1 MRTPEENIYGQD
13 PGDASVEHSYGEVRE
28 NIRENL
34 SMLKTYPN
42 ESLEEKAIFLNGIA
56 APEFE
61 VRTARPAKR
70 PCLLRRLLRGATPTT

>member
-1 MRTPEENIYGQD
+1 MSTPDDNIYGQD

-34 SMLKTYPN
+34 NMLKTYPN
-42 ESLEEKAIFLNGIA
+42 ESLEEKAVFLNRIA

-61 VRTARPAKR
+61 VRTAPPARK
-70 PCLLRRLLRGATPTT
+70 PHLLRRLLGGTAPTT